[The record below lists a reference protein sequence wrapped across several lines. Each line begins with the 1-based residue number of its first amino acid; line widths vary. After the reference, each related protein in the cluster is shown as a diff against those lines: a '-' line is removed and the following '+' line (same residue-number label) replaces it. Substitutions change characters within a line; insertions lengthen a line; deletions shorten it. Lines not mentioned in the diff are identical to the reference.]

1 MESSNKTKLAL
12 KKNIGNYGQFAEINE
27 MVYCKYSAE
36 WKGPAKVLGRDGPV
50 LFLHQDTKYKK
61 ARVCR
66 VQPIKSTSI
75 QYIIPEN
82 SQNNSNNTHNIDNQ
96 DKTTA
101 PFETNEN
108 NSKSKSTTSIQ
119 NIEKQTNVSNNPTNL
134 IIKPNQIITF
144 TDENNIDCEAEITS
158 RVGKLT
164 GKYSNCYNIK
174 YHSPSNAN
182 GTQTWIGLNKVKNLL
197 IILER
202 VVSSSSNNNQ
212 IK

>member
-50 LFLHQDTKYKK
+50 LFLHQGTKYKK

-82 SQNNSNNTHNIDNQ
+82 SQNNSNSTHNIDNQ

-108 NSKSKSTTSIQ
+108 NSKSKSTTSIP

-134 IIKPNQIITF
+134 IIKLNQIITF
-144 TDENNIDCEAEITS
+144 TDENNIDCEAEIIS
-158 RVGKLT
+158 RVENWQGNT
-164 GKYSNCYNIK
+164 VTVI
-174 YHSPSNAN
+174 
-182 GTQTWIGLNKVKNLL
+182 T
-197 IILER
+197 
-202 VVSSSSNNNQ
+202 
-212 IK
+212 